1 MTFTKLAFVIAVKN
15 GAETIAACLDSIAPA
30 LAKGANLYVYDSLST
45 DDTQSTVASRF
56 PQARYVCKKDGGLYY
71 AWNLA
76 IIEVV
81 EPYIFF
87 INCDD
92 TLHSI
97 KNLCSILGDLYEHS
111 DAVPRSGQTI
121 MTRIDGATRY
131 AGTRLTRDWFVGDMP
146 IVTPATI
153 FSVRALR
160 ELNGFDVRYR
170 ISADYDLALR
180 MLARYG
186 HRAVFFSPLPI
197 LHFSLG
203 GMSNT
208 YRKQA
213 FTEIHHI
220 VKINLGR
227 VKLAWHLLLYARIEL
242 KRTLLNIY
250 VLMRSKT

>member
-1 MTFTKLAFVIAVKN
+1 MTLSKLAFVIAVKN

-30 LAKGANLYVYDSLST
+30 LAAGAHLYVYDSLST
-45 DDTQSTVASRF
+45 DDTRAIVSSRF
-56 PQARYVCKKDGGLYY
+56 PQAKYSYKKDGGLYY

-76 IIEVV
+76 IVEVV

-92 TLHSI
+92 ILHSI
-97 KNLCSILGDLYEHS
+97 KNLCSILSDLHENS
-111 DAVPRSGQTI
+111 DAVASSGQTI
-121 MTRIDGATRY
+121 MPRIDGATRY
-131 AGTRLTRDWFVGDMP
+131 VGTRLTRDWFVGDMP

-160 ELNGFDVRYR
+160 ELNGFNVRYR

-186 HRAVFFSPLPI
+186 HQAVLFRPLPI

-203 GMSNT
+203 GMSNIF
-208 YRKQA
+208 RKQA

-227 VKLAWHLLLYARIEL
+227 FKLAMHLLLYAQIQF

-250 VLMRSKT
+250 FRVRSKT